1 MSVLALTILILS
13 AFMHASWNFLAKQS
27 KGGNLFVWFYIVISS
42 VILTPIAIIII
53 IQEGMVI
60 DGTGAVIIGGSILL
74 HIIYALSLQY
84 GYKIGDLSLVY
95 PIARGTGPFIV
106 AISAIFLYGETITW
120 KSGSGILL
128 IMVSIFILSG
138 GLKIFTRPDTT
149 VSILFGIFIGVT
161 IASYTLVD
169 KAAVSVADLSPII
182 YFYLVVLGQAIVLAP
197 VMLRQGRKIGK
208 EWKRTWKYAVS
219 VGVLS
224 PTAYIL
230 VLSVMTFTP
239 VSYVAPVR
247 EFSILIGTVM
257 GSKLLLE
264 KAGKE
269 RIIGAILMIFGV
281 TLIAIS

>member
-1 MSVLALTILILS
+1 
-13 AFMHASWNFLAKQS
+13 MHATWNFLAKQS
-27 KGGNLFVWFYIVISS
+27 QGGNLFVWFYMVVSS
-42 VILTPIAIIII
+42 IILTPVATIIFIQKGLVIDSTGIAI
-53 IQEGMVI
+53 V
-60 DGTGAVIIGGSILL
+60 GGSILL

-106 AISAIFLYGETITW
+106 VISAIFLYGETITW

-138 GLKIFTRPDTT
+138 GLKILTRSDTT
-149 VSILFGIFIGVT
+149 VSILIGIFIGVT

-169 KAAVSVADLSPII
+169 KAAVSVVELSPII
-182 YFYLVVLGQAIVLAP
+182 YFYLVVLGQAVVLAP
-197 VMLRQGRKIGK
+197 VMLRQGRKIK
-208 EWKRTWKYAVS
+208 QEWKKTWKYAVS

-224 PTAYIL
+224 PIAYIL

-257 GSKLLLE
+257 GSKLLFE

-269 RIIGAILMIFGV
+269 RVIGALLMIFGV
-281 TLIAIS
+281 TMIALG